1 MTFGTAVTIVIVSF
15 ADSGTMT
22 ADFTRWAKNG
32 QSAVYAAFTAC
43 PVANMAAQVFGAI
56 IVSADAAA
64 ATSGGD
70 FLPLLTSH
78 GSMLALIALIFVF
91 VNLGSVCTHCLYNGA
106 VGWSPITGS
115 KMRILTIALGIIG
128 GSAAIAGVWSLFLPW
143 LSFLGVFV
151 PPIGAVMIIDQFF
164 VRHHSDTDLLPRF
177 PINRICSVGL
187 GRRGRHRRALHG
199 TVVLGGGSRDD
210 RWSCKLLRAGISHL
224 ISARLQNTPAR
235 MLPTRRGHLRDLR
248 LLTFSNRG
256 VFNL

>member
-15 ADSGTMT
+15 ADFGTMT

-32 QSAVYAAFTAC
+32 QSAVYAAFTAF
-43 PVANMAAQVFGAI
+43 PVANMVAQLFGAI

-64 ATSGGD
+64 SPATSGGD

-106 VGWSPITGS
+106 IGWSRITGS

-177 PINRICSVGL
+177 RLTAFAAWASGAAVAIVVHYMAPSYSEAVVGMIV
-187 GRRGRHRRALHG
+187 GAASYYALA
-199 TVVLGGGSRDD
+199 L
-210 RWSCKLLRAGISHL
+210 AI
-224 ISARLQNTPAR
+224 
-235 MLPTRRGHLRDLR
+235 
-248 LLTFSNRG
+248 
-256 VFNL
+256 